1 MNSLYKAIAFF
12 SAALMVNIGLY
23 ADDYG
28 TGAVSTATGD
38 ALYKNVETN
47 FTNTLI
53 GNFTGMTLIHGSGEP
68 GNNDARWLIRGLGS
82 YGLGKWSTAKIF
94 VDGFEVTP
102 EYLSA
107 LNPAEIEKVE
117 VLKDA
122 AALVRYGEK
131 GANGVISITTRRGEV
146 GKASVN
152 IRVRGGA
159 QTPSLILKPLGAYD
173 YARLYNQAVSNDNGM
188 YWSPV
193 YDNLALETW
202 KSGQGTDVDWYDEV
216 LRKAGW
222 FVDSD
227 IIVSGGSPVAR
238 YNINLDYLGN
248 GGLLNVP
255 RTDETRNIGYNRFNV
270 RANLDFK
277 ILKIFEVKVDIGG
290 RVELLHRPNY
300 SIPGLFRDLA
310 RYPSSVYPIYDNEEL
325 DHLSGTAVFPNN
337 PYGSIN
343 SLGWQSIKA
352 RSLQANIAV
361 RERLDML
368 TEGLYLEETVSFYN
382 YTLSAYSK
390 TRNYA
395 RWYGGNT
402 TTTDETTTI
411 TASGYGSNGMKD
423 WKQGRIT
430 AGYDRSFGDHNISVS
445 LDFGLSAY
453 KGDGYFSYKQ
463 NTLNLSGVAHYDYA
477 HRYIVELGF
486 SEFGND
492 AYAKGNRWAFYP
504 AASAA
509 WVISNESFLKGS
521 DAVQLLKLR
530 LSAGLSGFSDTS
542 ATSVLS
548 DYDSQGRYLFKD
560 YYTNSYIGAFYT
572 GQTSGTW
579 QSTLVPMFT
588 PNPGVHAEKSLKLNL
603 GVDARLW
610 KGLSVSFDVF
620 LDKRS
625 DILTLDNSQPAYLG
639 KQYHFINAGKMT
651 SWGTEL
657 EIRYS
662 GTSGDFGWEVYGS
675 GTFNRNRI
683 DYMSEIP
690 TANAFSAKTGR
701 PYGTYIGLVADGFYD
716 INDFDDDGNLVDGLP
731 TPAFGSVQPGDIK
744 YLDLDKNGVVD
755 QNDVTRIGRSWVPE
769 WNFTLGAIFSWKGLD
784 VSFMF
789 QGVAGVSANLL
800 DNPDQMIAFVDNG
813 NVYPNA
819 LDAWAYYPTEG
830 IDTRYRATWPRLTTQ
845 SNENNYRLSS
855 QWVKDA
861 SFLKLRNVEIGYSF
875 SGKKL
880 EKAHISALRCFVNGQ
895 NLATIS
901 PMQAEYKIDPE
912 NLTGRYP
919 TLRTFNAGI
928 NVTF

>member
-1 MNSLYKAIAFF
+1 MNKHIALC
-12 SAALMVNIGLY
+12 SAALMVCFGLY

-28 TGAVSTATGD
+28 TGAISSASGE

-47 FTNTLI
+47 FSNTFT
-53 GNFTGMTLIHGSGEP
+53 GAFTGMTLMHGSGEP

-82 YGLGKWSTAKIF
+82 YGLGQWSSAKIF
-94 VDGFEVTP
+94 VDGFEVNA
-102 EYLSA
+102 EYMKA
-107 LNPAEIEKVE
+107 LHPAEIDKVE

-122 AALVRYGEK
+122 AALVRYGER
-131 GANGVISITTRRGEV
+131 GANGIIRITTKRGQT
-146 GKASVN
+146 GKPSVN
-152 IRVRGGA
+152 VRLRGGA

-188 YWSPV
+188 EWNPI
-193 YDNLALETW
+193 YDNVSLETW

-222 FVDSD
+222 FVDTD
-227 IIVSGGSPVAR
+227 IAVSGGSPVAR

-248 GGLLNVP
+248 GGLLNVR

-310 RYPSSVYPIYDNEEL
+310 RYPSSVYPIYDNPDL

-337 PYGSIN
+337 PYGSIH
-343 SLGWQSIKA
+343 SLGWQSVKA

-361 RERLDML
+361 RERLDMV
-368 TEGLYLEETVSFYN
+368 TEGLYLEEAVSFNN
-382 YTLSAYSK
+382 YTLSSYSK

-411 TASGYGSNGMKD
+411 TASGYGSNGMQD
-423 WKQGRIT
+423 WKQGRVT
-430 AGYDRSFGDHNISVS
+430 AGYDRSFGDHNISVA
-445 LDFGLSAY
+445 LDFDLSAY
-453 KGDGYFSYKQ
+453 KGDGYFSYKY
-463 NTLNLSGVAHYDYA
+463 NTLNLNGALHYDYA

-492 AYAKGNRWAFYP
+492 AFAKGKRWAFYP
-504 AASAA
+504 AVSAA
-509 WVISNESFLKGS
+509 WVVSNENFLKDS
-521 DAVQLLKLR
+521 DVVQLLKLR
-530 LSAGLSGFSDTS
+530 LSAGMSGFSDS
-542 ATSVLS
+542 AATSVLS
-548 DYDSQGRYLFKD
+548 DYDSNGRYLFKD
-560 YYTNSYIGAFYT
+560 YYTTSYIGAFYT

-579 QSTLVPMFT
+579 QNTLVPMFT
-588 PNPGVHAEKSLKLNL
+588 PNPDVHAEKSVKLNF
-603 GVDARLW
+603 GIDATLL
-610 KGLSVSFDVF
+610 KGLNVSFDAF
-620 LDKRS
+620 YDKRY
-625 DILTLDNSQPAYLG
+625 DILTLDSSIPAYLG
-639 KQYHFINAGKMT
+639 KQYSFSNIGRMS
-651 SWGTEL
+651 SWGAEL
-657 EIRYS
+657 EIRYTGS
-662 GTSGDFGWEVYGS
+662 AGDFGWEVFGS

-683 DYMSEIP
+683 DYMAEIP
-690 TANAFSAKTGR
+690 TANPFSAKTGR

-716 INDFDDDGNLVDGLP
+716 IHDFNDDGTLAEGLP

-744 YLDLDKNGVVD
+744 YLDLDRNGVVD

-769 WNFTLGAIFSWKGLD
+769 WNFAFGAMFRWKGLD
-784 VSFMF
+784 ISFMF
-789 QGVAGVSANLL
+789 QGVAGVSASLL

-813 NVYPNA
+813 NAYPSA

-830 IDTRYRATWPRLTTQ
+830 IDTRYRASFPRLTTQ

-875 SGKKL
+875 SGKLL
-880 EKAHISALRCFVNGQ
+880 EKAHISDLRCFVNGQ
-895 NLATIS
+895 NLLTIS
-901 PMQAEYKIDPE
+901 PMVTEYQIDPE

-919 TLRTFNAGI
+919 LLRTFNAGI
-928 NVTF
+928 SITF